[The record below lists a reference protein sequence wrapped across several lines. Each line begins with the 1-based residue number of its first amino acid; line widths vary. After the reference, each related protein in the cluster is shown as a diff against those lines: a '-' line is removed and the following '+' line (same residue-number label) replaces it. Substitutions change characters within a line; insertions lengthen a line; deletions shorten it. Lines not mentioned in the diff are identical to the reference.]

1 MIRITF
7 NTKTHTMVIKDDN
20 TIGTKEYP
28 NVMTIKEFQGFYE
41 VRQRQQ
47 TTDKNAPIWRVP
59 INNTIIEYI
68 HE

>member
-7 NTKTHTMVIKDDN
+7 NTKTHSMVISDDK

-28 NVMTIKEFQGFYE
+28 NVMTIKEMDGFYE
-41 VRQRQQ
+41 VRQRQV
-47 TTDKNAPIWRVP
+47 TSDKNAPIWRVP
-59 INNTIIEYI
+59 ITQTIIEYI

>member
-1 MIRITF
+1 M
-7 NTKTHTMVIKDDN
+7 
-20 TIGTKEYP
+20 TIQSDSIGIKEYP

-47 TTDKNAPIWRVP
+47 TMDKNAPIWRLP

>member
-7 NTKTHTMVIKDDN
+7 NTKTHTM
-20 TIGTKEYP
+20 TIQSDSIGIKEYP
-28 NVMTIKEFQGFYE
+28 NVMTIKEFQRFYE

-59 INNTIIEYI
+59 INQTIIEYV

>member
-7 NTKTHTMVIKDDN
+7 NTKTHTMIIKDAGDDQV
-20 TIGTKEYP
+20 KEYP

-41 VRQRQQ
+41 IRQRQQ
-47 TTDKNAPIWRVP
+47 TIEKNAPILRVP
-59 INNTIIEYI
+59 INQTIIEYI